1 LALHLNPELWAFLS
15 RWLPT
20 PPARVIDVGCGGG
33 ALTRR
38 LRGVG
43 FDAVG
48 LDPEAPSGEGFL
60 RLSLEELTATEEFD
74 AAVAIRSLHHLHEP
88 TTAVDRLTAALR
100 PGAPLV
106 VFEFDVAAVDERAR
120 RWLAE
125 RDLKPVV
132 ATEEIPRLVELETV
146 RGLLLGARLQPLL
159 DEPAPYLAAES
170 DRPDLEPEERDA
182 ISRGELPATGARLV
196 YELGT

>member
-1 LALHLNPELWAFLS
+1 LALHLNPELWEFLS

-20 PPARVIDVGCGGG
+20 PPARVIDVGCGDG

-38 LRGVG
+38 LREAG

-48 LDPEAPSGEGFL
+48 LDPEAPAGEGFL
-60 RLSLEELTATEEFD
+60 RLSLEELAATEEFD
-74 AAVAIRSLHHLHEP
+74 AAVAIRSLHHLHDP
-88 TTAVDRLTAALR
+88 RTAVDRLTAALR
-100 PGAPLV
+100 SGARLV

-125 RDLKPVV
+125 RDLGPVV
-132 ATEEIPRLVELETV
+132 ATEEIPHLVEL
-146 RGLLLGARLQPLL
+146 RQMRALLGARFRSLL

-182 ISRGELPATGARLV
+182 ISRGDLPATGVRLV
-196 YELGT
+196 YELGS